1 MSNGSG
7 ARCRCCD
14 YVNVF
19 VSVFGGG
26 LTRFHRCD
34 VRTAVR
40 DSVTPLPSQPRA
52 SPVLFAFV
60 AYTVPMSPSLLLVG
74 SCSRGLPRDV
84 YPPIVTVGS
93 LPRRELGSADPAP
106 RPSASVPRPTSPTR
120 LSPRR
125 SPRRSGGDDTSDLQ
139 NQSPY
144 RAAPAHTGH
153 GYAQPTLQEQQQQQ
167 QDPAS
172 GYLKPTAAFISRAQ
186 RNGVLFNGD
195 GVYGVD
201 LTSADAAN
209 VSAFVEPAP
218 SPRRGGSGGGS
229 GGYAAAATS
238 AIRAETYPVSVTNV
252 SKHPRPVTA
261 LSPRASTT
269 AFGGWM
275 ERRGASSYLA
285 KQQQL
290 GGQRPKEPGT
300 V

>member
-195 GVYGVD
+195 GVYGECQRVCGARAV
-201 LTSADAAN
+201 TSTGWQWRRQRWIRCCCHQRHPSGDVPGVGNERQQA
-209 VSAFVEPAP
+209 PATGDRAVATRVHDGVWWLDGAP
-218 SPRRGGSGGGS
+218 GCVVVPRE
-229 GGYAAAATS
+229 AAAAG
-238 AIRAETYPVSVTNV
+238 RAATQGARYCVTG
-252 SKHPRPVTA
+252 P
-261 LSPRASTT
+261 
-269 AFGGWM
+269 
-275 ERRGASSYLA
+275 
-285 KQQQL
+285 
-290 GGQRPKEPGT
+290 
-300 V
+300 